1 MTVSEDS
8 FEYVPKA
15 VPERDNRKHSY
26 RDDVRRTIFCHKF
39 RPSKT
44 HFSRISDIYA
54 LFLTDN
60 GYKSDSPLLQEKFRS
75 ALGRVLRPPSTADAF
90 ALSFA
95 VPSVTKYP
103 GFISIV
109 SPDCESI
116 VLADE
121 IRNKKYEN
129 GRRRREA
136 AQDCKEISELR
147 QSRFERKLNA
157 PTDVPEQ
164 PPQKLSFRYVDE
176 LISLTCAED
185 LLKLK
190 VRYRNVF
197 YLNILKLCLACL
209 HGVSKRIGP
218 LFLTIATSGSFFISI
233 FNSPSILN
241 RYFQTERYV
250 TTISRYKI
258 GLQQII

>member
-1 MTVSEDS
+1 MTVPED
-8 FEYVPKA
+8 FIEYVPKA
-15 VPERDNRKHSY
+15 VPERDDRKHSY
-26 RDDVRRTIFCHKF
+26 RDDVRRTIFRHKF
-39 RPSKT
+39 QPSKT

-54 LFLTDN
+54 LFLADN
-60 GYKSDSPLLQEKFRS
+60 GYKTDSPLLQEKFRS

-95 VPSVTKYP
+95 IPSVTKYP

-109 SPDCESI
+109 SPDCESVI
-116 VLADE
+116 LADE
-121 IRNKKYEN
+121 IRKRKFEN

-136 AQDCKEISELR
+136 AQDCKEISDLR

-190 VRYRNVF
+190 VRYRNVSC
-197 YLNILKLCLACL
+197 LVIRKLCLACL
-209 HGVSKRIGP
+209 HRVSKYIGP
-218 LFLTIATSGSFFISI
+218 SFLTIVISGWLFF
-233 FNSPSILN
+233 
-241 RYFQTERYV
+241 
-250 TTISRYKI
+250 
-258 GLQQII
+258 